1 MGTTTDR
8 LTELDDLLAAVRLA
22 VQRPGYRGRLLA
34 GLEIPGGITT
44 VRLLRAVETHAE
56 DAAPSIGDIASR
68 LAVEHSTASR
78 SVDAA
83 VRHGLLS
90 KHSCQQDMRR
100 TRLELTAR
108 GRSVLSKARARRKEL
123 LGTVTEGLPAEDVA
137 RLITLLDALLAG
149 FDRLESSASE
159 QRSG

>member
-1 MGTTTDR
+1 M
-8 LTELDDLLAAVRLA
+8 
-22 VQRPGYRGRLLA
+22 QRPGHRRRLLL

-44 VRLLRAVETHAE
+44 VRVLRAVETHYA
-56 DAAPSIGDIASR
+56 DASPSIGDIAAR

-90 KHSCQQDMRR
+90 KHTCEQDMRR
-100 TRLELTAR
+100 TRLKLTAR
-108 GRSVLSKARARRKEL
+108 GRSVLSKTSARRREL
-123 LGTVTEGLPAEDVA
+123 LGTVTEGWSDQDLA

-149 FDRLESSASE
+149 FDRLESTRPE
-159 QRSG
+159 QRTG